1 MKFNLFVNRK
11 LRSRFATASISAF
24 LGLAVSAVLP
34 MSQSAAST
42 EVETSDAL
50 LQEQITLQIVSVM
63 GQEQSLKSAALST
76 QITAYPGRAME
87 RLKDAKLPID
97 EIHAQAGFSSY
108 GETTEISEKIY
119 VSDFALFDP
128 NRPSS
133 GYAVALRPVERVK
146 PGWKCLAEALY
157 FEARGES
164 AQGQT
169 AVAEVI
175 LNRVDHR
182 RWPNTIC
189 GVIEQNQHRKNACQF
204 SYICD
209 GLPERITERR
219 AYSQAKRIALDM
231 VGGKPRTLTGGAT
244 HYHADFVSPGWAR
257 RLTKTTSIG
266 THIFYRKGTRVTR
279 R

>member
-1 MKFNLFVNRK
+1 MEFRFFTRPKTW
-11 LRSRFATASISAF
+11 SRFAKVGMTALVGFTLANGIPGTSFASIE
-24 LGLAVSAVLP
+24 
-34 MSQSAAST
+34 SQA
-42 EVETSDAL
+42 SDAAL
-50 LQEQITLQIVSVM
+50 KEQVTLQIVAVM

-76 QITAYPGRAME
+76 QMTAYPSRAME
-87 RLKDAKLPID
+87 RLKDAELPVD
-97 EIHAQAGFSSY
+97 EITAQTGFSQY
-108 GETTEISEKIY
+108 GETTEISDKMY

-133 GYAVALRPVERVK
+133 GYAIALRPIERVK

-175 LNRVDHR
+175 LNRVDQR
-182 RWPNTIC
+182 RWPNSIC

-209 GLPERITERR
+209 GLPERITERG

-244 HYHADFVSPGWAR
+244 HYHADFVSPGWSR
-257 RLTKTTSIG
+257 RLTRTTSIG
-266 THIFYRKGTRVTR
+266 THIFYRRGTRVTHR
-279 R
+279 